1 MFDFG
6 ISVKVGREDYGKVGN
21 KPFPLFSPFLLSHW
35 ELYFFSNLPML
46 RKSKLTAT
54 HLFAWK
60 KCAFAR
66 RHHITSTKVG
76 TCLYVEWWLLSCDA
90 PLDWTNKIVWVK
102 FAMYITQKNM
112 LSMVTMPL
120 CWCCFF
126 RTWEQNVKTR
136 ELKLSRR
143 RLREWRL
150 NKIYFVVF
158 VSKRLRIA
166 RCIYRIHLYEVS
178 KTLHL
183 K

>member
-1 MFDFG
+1 MVALMRCSAG
-6 ISVKVGREDYGKVGN
+6 LNQQNS
-21 KPFPLFSPFLLSHW
+21 LS
-35 ELYFFSNLPML
+35 
-46 RKSKLTAT
+46 KI
-54 HLFAWK
+54 
-60 KCAFAR
+60 C
-66 RHHITSTKVG
+66 
-76 TCLYVEWWLLSCDA
+76 YV
-90 PLDWTNKIVWVK
+90 
-102 FAMYITQKNM
+102 YYTQKNVVNGNNASLLM
-112 LSMVTMPL
+112 L
-120 CWCCFF
+120 FF

-143 RLREWRL
+143 RLREWQL

>member
-21 KPFPLFSPFLLSHW
+21 KTFPSLFSLSTLALRALFFLKPSYASKIEIDSHTFICL
-35 ELYFFSNLPML
+35 EKVCICSPT
-46 RKSKLTAT
+46 S
-54 HLFAWK
+54 
-60 KCAFAR
+60 
-66 RHHITSTKVG
+66 HHIYKSRNLFMCWIMVALMRCSAG
-76 TCLYVEWWLLSCDA
+76 L
-90 PLDWTNKIVWVK
+90 NQQN
-102 FAMYITQKNM
+102 AMYITQKKT

-158 VSKRLRIA
+158 FSKRLRIA

-178 KTLHL
+178 KTLHF